1 MRLLE
6 VSFHICFNIE
16 RNKWVKEAT
25 ALQPQIVKAG
35 SRSGNRI
42 WRRKNMEDGFLFKYL
57 LGSVYFDLQN
67 QILEIRVVFAI

>member
-6 VSFHICFNIE
+6 VSFYICFNTE
-16 RNKWVKEAT
+16 RNIWVKEVT

-42 WRRKNMEDGFLFKYL
+42 WRRRKKMEDGF
-57 LGSVYFDLQN
+57 
-67 QILEIRVVFAI
+67 